1 MWYKHGADLRSL
13 EPRTTDSAA
22 PCAVTEPQTGPMRGC
37 AVDRRSAPLARGRR
51 ASRTPAGNRYIN
63 NCYISPADLHFKN
76 MCRPNRQFGRSS
88 NSVVL
93 LIKNPG
99 WNVHACGRRCPD
111 TAMYT
116 ELACQGVFY
125 SKLHS
130 TRCTC
135 TCTRYSG
142 STRIFRVFICTLKY
156 GCRHFSRIYLYIRLY
171 PEVLVPSGTS
181 LYSLRVQRSTSTCTC
196 TFYLYMYFEVQLYM
210 YYQVLNFAD

>member
-1 MWYKHGADLRSL
+1 
-13 EPRTTDSAA
+13 
-22 PCAVTEPQTGPMRGC
+22 
-37 AVDRRSAPLARGRR
+37 
-51 ASRTPAGNRYIN
+51 
-63 NCYISPADLHFKN
+63 
-76 MCRPNRQFGRSS
+76 
-88 NSVVL
+88 
-93 LIKNPG
+93 
-99 WNVHACGRRCPD
+99 
-111 TAMYT
+111 MYT

-156 GCRHFSRIYLYIRLY
+156 GCRHFSGIYLYIRLY

-196 TFYLYMYFEVQLYM
+196 TFYLYMYFEVQLYNH
-210 YYQVLNFAD
+210 VLSSTKFCRLTCTCTYDRHIRTYTNKRCLYISISVYIKLYLKAPVKAGVQIVDTSIF